1 VSTGLRVLVVDDEE
15 VIRDVLERLL
25 EREGWTVNTAENA
38 AEALEVFDSDPHD
51 VVLLDLML
59 PDRPGLEVLREMR
72 RRDADAVIVIVTAYS
87 SIEGAIQAM
96 REGAFHYIP
105 KPFQNQEVLLTVR
118 KGAEARRLT
127 EENRRLKQ
135 ELSRQYGLGRI
146 IGKSEAMRKV
156 FDLVRLAGPSRSTIL
171 VEGESGTGKELVARA
186 IHTHSPRA
194 GAPFVTV
201 NSGSMPTDL
210 LESNLFGHIRGAF
223 TGAVANKKGLFEAA
237 EGGSIFFDEIGTISL
252 ETQAKL
258 LRLIQEK
265 EFMKVGSVETL
276 KADVRIIA
284 ATNVDLKKMVTEG
297 RFRDDL
303 YYRLCVITV
312 SIPPLRERRED
323 IPLLAEHFMRLYANE
338 NGRRSRGSRPKRC
351 ARFST
356 TIGPATSGSSRT
368 RSSGRSSSARAGRS
382 ASSCCRTTSS
392 PPRGRMSPCGSR
404 RTARPTR
411 RWSRSTSAAW
421 CGRPFAARA
430 GCRSGPRTS
439 SASSPRPCTK
449 SSSGSRFE
457 SPKPSSP
464 TRRSCGREAGE
475 PRHAPL
481 RRRA

>member
-1 VSTGLRVLVVDDEE
+1 MSTGLRVLVVDDEE

-338 NGRRSRGSRPKRC
+338 NGKAITGIAPEAMRALLDHDWPGNVRELENAIERAVVLCPGGAIGLELLPDNVLSPERSDVAVRLPENGSTYKEMVEEYERRLV
-351 ARFST
+351 
-356 TIGPATSGSSRT
+356 RT
-368 RSSGRSSSARAGRS
+368 AL
-382 ASSCCRTTSS
+382 
-392 PPRGRMSPCGSR
+392 R
-404 RTARPTR
+404 RTGGVQKRAADLLRVKPTTLHEIIKR
-411 RWSRSTSAAW
+411 L
-421 CGRPFAARA
+421 
-430 GCRSGPRTS
+430 
-439 SASSPRPCTK
+439 
-449 SSSGSRFE
+449 E
-457 SPKPSSP
+457 I
-464 TRRSCGREAGE
+464 RE
-475 PRHAPL
+475 P
-481 RRRA
+481 

>member
-1 VSTGLRVLVVDDEE
+1 VSAGLRVLVVDDEE
-15 VIRDVLERLL
+15 VIRDVLESLL
-25 EREGWTVNTAENA
+25 EREGWSVATAENA
-38 AEALEVFDSDPHD
+38 SEALELFENDPYD

-72 RRDADAVIVIVTAYS
+72 RRDPDAVVVIVTAYS

-146 IGKSEAMRKV
+146 VGKSETMRKV

-186 IHTHSPRA
+186 IHTHSPRS

-210 LESNLFGHIRGAF
+210 LESNLFGHVRGAF

-237 EGGSIFFDEIGTISL
+237 EGGSIFFDEIGTVSL

-258 LRLIQEK
+258 LRVIQEK
-265 EFMKVGSVETL
+265 EFMRVGSVETQ

-284 ATNVDLKKMVTEG
+284 ATNVDLKKMVGEG

-303 YYRLCVITV
+303 YYRLCVITI
-312 SIPPLRERRED
+312 SIPPLRDRRED
-323 IPLLAEHFMRLYANE
+323 IPLLAEHFTRLYASE
-338 NGRRSRGSRPKRC
+338 NGKAITGIAPDAMRALLDHDWPGNVRELENAIERAVVLCPGGPIGLELLPDNVLAPDRTEVAVRLPENGSTYKELVEEYERRLV
-351 ARFST
+351 
-356 TIGPATSGSSRT
+356 RT
-368 RSSGRSSSARAGRS
+368 AL
-382 ASSCCRTTSS
+382 
-392 PPRGRMSPCGSR
+392 R
-404 RTARPTR
+404 RTGGVQKRAADLLRVKPTTLHEIIKRLEIRETGETR
-411 RWSRSTSAAW
+411 RET
-421 CGRPFAARA
+421 
-430 GCRSGPRTS
+430 
-439 SASSPRPCTK
+439 
-449 SSSGSRFE
+449 
-457 SPKPSSP
+457 
-464 TRRSCGREAGE
+464 
-475 PRHAPL
+475 
-481 RRRA
+481 

>member
-1 VSTGLRVLVVDDEE
+1 MSGRLRVLVVDDEE
-15 VIRDVLERLL
+15 VIRDVLESLL
-25 EREGWTVNTAENA
+25 EREGWSVSAAENA
-38 AEALEVFDSDPHD
+38 AEALELFENDPYD

-59 PDRPGLEVLREMR
+59 PDRPGLEVLREIR
-72 RRDADAVIVIVTAYS
+72 RRDPDAVVVIVTAYS

-146 IGKSEAMRKV
+146 VGKSEAMRKV

-210 LESNLFGHIRGAF
+210 LESNLFGHMRGAF
-223 TGAVANKKGLFEAA
+223 TGAVANKKGLFESA
-237 EGGSIFFDEIGTISL
+237 EGGSIFFDEIGTVSL

-258 LRLIQEK
+258 LRVIQEK
-265 EFMKVGSVETL
+265 EFMRVGSVETQ

-284 ATNVDLKKMVTEG
+284 ATNVDLKKMVAEG

-303 YYRLCVITV
+303 YYRLCVITI
-312 SIPPLRERRED
+312 SIPGLRERRED
-323 IPLLAEHFMRLYANE
+323 IPLLAEHFMRLYASENNKAIGEIAPEAMRALLDHDWPGNVRELENAIERAVVLCPGNAITLELLPDNVLAPERTETAVRLPE
-338 NGRRSRGSRPKRC
+338 NGSTYKELVEEYERRLV
-351 ARFST
+351 
-356 TIGPATSGSSRT
+356 RT
-368 RSSGRSSSARAGRS
+368 AL
-382 ASSCCRTTSS
+382 
-392 PPRGRMSPCGSR
+392 R
-404 RTARPTR
+404 RTGGVQKRAADLLHVKPTTLHEIIKR
-411 RWSRSTSAAW
+411 L
-421 CGRPFAARA
+421 
-430 GCRSGPRTS
+430 
-439 SASSPRPCTK
+439 
-449 SSSGSRFE
+449 E
-457 SPKPSSP
+457 I
-464 TRRSCGREAGE
+464 RE
-475 PRHAPL
+475 P
-481 RRRA
+481 

>member
-1 VSTGLRVLVVDDEE
+1 MSGPLRILVVDDEE
-15 VIRDVLERLL
+15 VIRDVLESLL
-25 EREGWTVNTAENA
+25 EREGWTVSTAEDA
-38 AEALEVFDSDPHD
+38 AEALELFESEPYD

-59 PDRPGLEVLREMR
+59 PDRPGLEVLRDMR
-72 RRDADAVIVIVTAYS
+72 RHDPDAVIVIVTAYS

-146 IGKSEAMRKV
+146 VGKSEPMRKV

-186 IHTHSPRA
+186 IHTHSPRS

-210 LESNLFGHIRGAF
+210 LESNLFGHVRGAF

-265 EFMKVGSVETL
+265 EFLRVGSVETQ

-284 ATNVDLKKMVTEG
+284 ATNVDLKKMVAEG

-303 YYRLCVITV
+303 YYRLCVITIP
-312 SIPPLRERRED
+312 IPPLRERQED
-323 IPLLAEHFMRLYANE
+323 IPLLAEHFMHLYASENNKTITGIAPEAMRALLDHDWPGNVRELENAIERAVVLCPGGVIGLPLLPDNVLSGERHDVTVRLPE
-338 NGRRSRGSRPKRC
+338 NGSTYKELVEDYERRLV
-351 ARFST
+351 
-356 TIGPATSGSSRT
+356 RT
-368 RSSGRSSSARAGRS
+368 AL
-382 ASSCCRTTSS
+382 
-392 PPRGRMSPCGSR
+392 R
-404 RTARPTR
+404 RTGGVQKRAADLLRVKPTTLHEIIKR
-411 RWSRSTSAAW
+411 LDI
-421 CGRPFAARA
+421 
-430 GCRSGPRTS
+430 
-439 SASSPRPCTK
+439 
-449 SSSGSRFE
+449 
-457 SPKPSSP
+457 
-464 TRRSCGREAGE
+464 RE
-475 PRHAPL
+475 P
-481 RRRA
+481 

>member
-1 VSTGLRVLVVDDEE
+1 VSGPLRILVVDDEE
-15 VIRDVLERLL
+15 VIRDVLESLL
-25 EREGWTVNTAENA
+25 EREGWTVSTAEDA
-38 AEALEVFDSDPHD
+38 AEALELFESEPYD

-59 PDRPGLEVLREMR
+59 PDRPGLEVLRDMR
-72 RRDADAVIVIVTAYS
+72 RHDPDAVIVIVTAYS

-146 IGKSEAMRKV
+146 VGKSEPMRKV

-186 IHTHSPRA
+186 IHTHSPRS

-210 LESNLFGHIRGAF
+210 LESNLFGHVRGAF

-265 EFMKVGSVETL
+265 EFLRVGSVETQ

-284 ATNVDLKKMVTEG
+284 ATNVDLKKMVAEG

-303 YYRLCVITV
+303 YYRLCVITIP
-312 SIPPLRERRED
+312 IPPLRERQED
-323 IPLLAEHFMRLYANE
+323 IPLLAEHFMHLYASENNKTITGIAPEAMRALLDHDWPGNVRELENAIERAVVLCPGGVIGLPLLPDNVLSGERHDVTVRLPE
-338 NGRRSRGSRPKRC
+338 NGSTYKELVEDYERRLV
-351 ARFST
+351 
-356 TIGPATSGSSRT
+356 RT
-368 RSSGRSSSARAGRS
+368 AL
-382 ASSCCRTTSS
+382 
-392 PPRGRMSPCGSR
+392 R
-404 RTARPTR
+404 RTGGVQKRAADLLRVKPTTLHEIIKR
-411 RWSRSTSAAW
+411 LDI
-421 CGRPFAARA
+421 
-430 GCRSGPRTS
+430 
-439 SASSPRPCTK
+439 
-449 SSSGSRFE
+449 
-457 SPKPSSP
+457 
-464 TRRSCGREAGE
+464 RE
-475 PRHAPL
+475 P
-481 RRRA
+481 

>member
-1 VSTGLRVLVVDDEE
+1 MSPSLRILVVDDED
-15 VIRDVLERLL
+15 VIRDVLESLL
-25 EREGWTVNTAENA
+25 AREGWTVTAAENGSQ
-38 AEALEVFDSDPHD
+38 ALELFENDPYD

-72 RRDADAVIVIVTAYS
+72 RRDPDAVVVIVTAYS

-135 ELSRQYGLGRI
+135 ELSKQYGLGRI
-146 IGKSEAMRKV
+146 VGKSESMRKV

-186 IHTHSPRA
+186 IHTHSPRS

-210 LESNLFGHIRGAF
+210 LESNLFGHVRGAF

-237 EGGSIFFDEIGTISL
+237 EGGSIFFDEIGTVSL

-265 EFMKVGSVETL
+265 EFLRVGSVETQ

-284 ATNVDLKKMVTEG
+284 ATNVDLKKMVAEG

-323 IPLLAEHFMRLYANE
+323 IPLLAEHFMRLYASE
-338 NGRRSRGSRPKRC
+338 NGKAISGIAPEAMRALLDHDWPGNVRELENAIERAVVLCSGGPIGMELLPDNVLSPDRTDVAVRLPENGSTYKELVEEYERRLV
-351 ARFST
+351 
-356 TIGPATSGSSRT
+356 RT
-368 RSSGRSSSARAGRS
+368 AL
-382 ASSCCRTTSS
+382 
-392 PPRGRMSPCGSR
+392 R
-404 RTARPTR
+404 RTGGVQKRAADLLRVKPTTLHEIIKR
-411 RWSRSTSAAW
+411 L
-421 CGRPFAARA
+421 
-430 GCRSGPRTS
+430 
-439 SASSPRPCTK
+439 
-449 SSSGSRFE
+449 E
-457 SPKPSSP
+457 I
-464 TRRSCGREAGE
+464 RE
-475 PRHAPL
+475 P
-481 RRRA
+481 

>member
-1 VSTGLRVLVVDDEE
+1 VSGSLRILVVDDEE
-15 VIRDVLERLL
+15 VIRDVLESLL
-25 EREGWTVNTAENA
+25 EREGWTVTAAENA
-38 AEALEVFDSDPHD
+38 ARALELFENDPHD

-59 PDRPGLEVLREMR
+59 PDRSGLEVLREMR
-72 RRDADAVIVIVTAYS
+72 RRDPDAVIVIVTAYS

-135 ELSRQYGLGRI
+135 ELSKQYGLGRI
-146 IGKSEAMRKV
+146 VGKSEPMRRV

-186 IHTHSPRA
+186 IHTHSPRV

-210 LESNLFGHIRGAF
+210 LESNLFGHVRGAF
-223 TGAVANKKGLFEAA
+223 TGAVANKKGLFETA

-265 EFMKVGSVETL
+265 EFLRVGSVDTQ

-284 ATNVDLKKMVTEG
+284 ATNVDLKKMVAEG

-303 YYRLCVITV
+303 YYRLCVITI
-312 SIPPLRERRED
+312 SISPLRDRRED
-323 IPLLAEHFMRLYANE
+323 IPLLAEHFLRIYASENNKSITGIAPEAMRALLDHDWPGNVRELENALERAVVLCPGGAISLELLPEGVLSPERTGVAVRLPE
-338 NGRRSRGSRPKRC
+338 NGSTYKEMVEEYERRLV
-351 ARFST
+351 
-356 TIGPATSGSSRT
+356 RT
-368 RSSGRSSSARAGRS
+368 AL
-382 ASSCCRTTSS
+382 
-392 PPRGRMSPCGSR
+392 R
-404 RTARPTR
+404 RTGGVQKRAADLLRVKPTTLHEIIKR
-411 RWSRSTSAAW
+411 L
-421 CGRPFAARA
+421 
-430 GCRSGPRTS
+430 
-439 SASSPRPCTK
+439 
-449 SSSGSRFE
+449 E
-457 SPKPSSP
+457 I
-464 TRRSCGREAGE
+464 RE
-475 PRHAPL
+475 P
-481 RRRA
+481 